1 MMVVI
6 VQDIGKSGGGHMN
19 VVTVVFPE
27 EHKKIKS
34 DVVIRMVEIHMTIWG
49 METWSISIV
58 FGVVV
63 GIVGR

>member
-1 MMVVI
+1 
-6 VQDIGKSGGGHMN
+6 MN